1 MKEVLKVK
9 GAGAGSVR
17 AEDSPE
23 EDVLGTIE
31 DGPVVFDGD
40 HESTPP
46 DIIVEK

>member
-9 GAGAGSVR
+9 GAGARSVR
-17 AEDSPE
+17 SENSP

-31 DGPVVFDGD
+31 DGPIVFDGD